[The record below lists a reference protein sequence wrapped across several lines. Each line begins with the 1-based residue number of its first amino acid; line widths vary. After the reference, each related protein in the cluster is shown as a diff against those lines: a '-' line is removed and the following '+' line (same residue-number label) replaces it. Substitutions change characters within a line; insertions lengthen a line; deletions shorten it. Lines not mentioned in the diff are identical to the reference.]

1 MKDEGG
7 PIKSFKNFE
16 QKVMFPFF
24 KTNENNVKLGVKN
37 LFGGENPVVLL
48 QIIVFSQKRWI
59 YIYIYIY
66 IIFLFIA
73 KFG

>member
-48 QIIVFSQKRWI
+48 QIIVFSQKR
-59 YIYIYIY
+59 
-66 IIFLFIA
+66 
-73 KFG
+73 